1 MFRRKQPGAA
11 DLWMDVSTLL
21 EWRGGKFTGIPRTM
35 SSLLDVWLDDATLRL
50 NLCCYDPA
58 TNSLREVPRQEL
70 RDALARN
77 RAPEPEPAPP
87 APAPAPSVL
96 RRAWRRLPEDL
107 RAAAWHLA
115 RFLLRPHSRRAGD
128 VSPPVL
134 RTTGGL
140 TPPARP
146 EPCPFGR
153 GDVLLILG
161 GGWDHPAWGDTVAAA
176 KAANGLRLAV
186 LFHDVIAAR
195 MPQFFPAIMPP
206 LFVPWARRLL
216 AVADVV
222 LANSEHTR
230 RDVLAFAAESGVTP
244 LPPVEVVR
252 WGDELPPDTCSRRP
266 RGLPAE
272 WGAGPFVLSVGTVE
286 VRKNHWLL
294 YHLWRRLAQ
303 RHGERLPPLV
313 LAGGAGWLT
322 ADLLHLLRT
331 DPLVRQRIL
340 LLPGLT
346 DAELRWLYQHC
357 LFTMYPSHYEGWG
370 LPVAEALAHGKYCVC
385 SGSSSLPEIAGDLLD
400 YHDPLDLAGCAALAE
415 RALFEPGWLARK
427 EERIRREF
435 RVTPWRACAA
445 SVLEKL
451 ARHLAAPSAKVA

>member
-21 EWRGGKFTGIPRTM
+21 EWRGGQFTGIPRTM

-50 NLCCYDPA
+50 SLCCFDPP
-58 TNSLREVPRQEL
+58 TGVLREVPRQEL

-77 RAPEPEPAPP
+77 RAPGPEPEPP
-87 APAPAPSVL
+87 APARPPSAL

-115 RFLLRPHSRRAGD
+115 RFLLRALAR
-128 VSPPVL
+128 
-134 RTTGGL
+134 
-140 TPPARP
+140 PARAARP
-146 EPCPFGR
+146 APAVAAAPCPFAR
-153 GDVLLILG
+153 GDVLLVLG
-161 GGWDHPAWGDTVAAA
+161 GGWDHPAWGDAVAAA
-176 KAANGLRLAV
+176 KHAHGLRLAV
-186 LFHDVIAAR
+186 LFHDVIAAH
-195 MPQFFPAIMPP
+195 MPQFFPAVMPP
-206 LFVPWARRLL
+206 RFVPWARRLVGL
-216 AVADVV
+216 ADVV
-222 LANSEHTR
+222 LANSENTR
-230 RDVLAFAAESGVTP
+230 RDVLAFAAESGVAA
-244 LPPVEVVR
+244 PPGEVVR

-266 RGLPAE
+266 RGLPD
-272 WGAGPFVLSVGTVE
+272 AGPFVLSVGTVE

-303 RHGERLPPLV
+303 RHGERLPSLV
-313 LAGGAGWLT
+313 LAGGPGWLT
-322 ADLLHLLRT
+322 ADLLQMLRT
-331 DPLVRQRIL
+331 DPLVHRRIL

-357 LFTMYPSHYEGWG
+357 LFTLYPSHYEGWG

-385 SGSSSLPEIAGDLLD
+385 SASSSLPEIAGDLLD
-400 YHDPLDLAGCAALAE
+400 YHDPLDLAGCAKLVE
-415 RALFEPGWLARK
+415 RALWEPGWLSRK

-451 ARHLAAPSAKVA
+451 ARHLAGPAARPAEGKVA